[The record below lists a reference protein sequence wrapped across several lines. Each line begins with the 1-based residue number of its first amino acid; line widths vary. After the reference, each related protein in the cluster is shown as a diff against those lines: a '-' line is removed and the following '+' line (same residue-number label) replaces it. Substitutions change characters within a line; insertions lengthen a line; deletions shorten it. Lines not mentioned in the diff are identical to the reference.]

1 MTLTLR
7 KPLSCNSQLEGSKM
21 AYTVKKLAQISGVST
36 RTLRFYDEI
45 GLLKPAFYG
54 DNQYRYYEEEQLLML
69 QQILFFRELEFPLG
83 DIQRIL
89 SSNDFD
95 KIESLKTHRSIL
107 QSGLEKTET
116 LIKTIDKTISHIRGK
131 LIMRDA
137 EMYDGFD
144 LQKQQEHEKYM
155 LDSGIISQQQ
165 IDDSWNKVSHW
176 KKPQWEQFKNE
187 GEQLNQDLVQALKQ
201 GFEPESDE
209 TQQLIHRHYNW
220 VNHFWTPTQETYIAL
235 SKMYLD
241 HPDYRLFYNKYHPE
255 LVEYL
260 VRAMNIFAKRE
271 LS

>member
-1 MTLTLR
+1 VIG
-7 KPLSCNSQLEGSKM
+7 QLEEYQMS
-21 AYTVKKLAQISGVST
+21 YTVNKLARISGVSA

-45 GLLKPAFYG
+45 SLLKPAFYG

-69 QQILFFRELEFPLG
+69 QQILFFRELGFPLS

-89 SSNDFD
+89 SSDDFD
-95 KIESLKTHRSIL
+95 KIESLKTHKSIL
-107 QSGLEKTET
+107 QSSLERTET

-144 LQKQQEHEKYM
+144 PKKQQEHEKYM
-155 LDSGIISQQQ
+155 LDLGIISQKQ

-176 KKPQWEQFKNE
+176 KKTNWEQFKND
-187 GEQLNQDLVQALKQ
+187 GEQLNQDLTKAIKHGLK
-201 GFEPESDE
+201 PESEE
-209 TQQLIHRHYNW
+209 TQILIQRHYAW
-220 VNHFWTPTQETYIAL
+220 VNNFWTPTKETYIGL
-235 SKMYLD
+235 GKMYLD
-241 HPDYRLFYNKYHPE
+241 HPDYRSFYNKYHPD

-260 VRAMNIFAKRE
+260 VSAMNIFAERE